1 MIMTIEKAI
10 DVLNNWNTST
20 AEERAT
26 ALDIAKGCLQSL
38 ANLGAIIDNGLEADD
53 GK

>member
-10 DVLNNWNTST
+10 DVLDNWNTST
-20 AEERAT
+20 AEERAV
-26 ALDIAKGCLQSL
+26 AIQIAIGCMKNL
-38 ANLGAIIDNGLEADD
+38 ANLGAFIQNGLSDD